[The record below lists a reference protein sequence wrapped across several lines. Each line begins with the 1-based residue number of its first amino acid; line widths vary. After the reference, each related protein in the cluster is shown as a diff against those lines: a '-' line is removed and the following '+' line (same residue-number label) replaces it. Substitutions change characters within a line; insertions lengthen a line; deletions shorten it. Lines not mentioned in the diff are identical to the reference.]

1 MTVSE
6 HQLALD
12 LDALRS
18 LVDGL
23 QDRRR
28 GRARPGAVRRL
39 PGRAGLDEEALI
51 PAAALALE
59 LDQPNNHHQEDG

>member
-1 MTVSE
+1 LTVSE

-28 GRARPGAVRRL
+28 VQVGAERL
-39 PGRAGLDEEALI
+39 LVALVRAGLDEEALI